1 MVFLELWQ
9 EPGVPSRVT
18 MVMALQN
25 SCLFSD
31 VMTVV

>member
-1 MVFLELWQ
+1 MVFLELRQ
-9 EPGVPSRVT
+9 EPGVPSQVM
-18 MVMALQN
+18 MVMELQN